1 MTLDVVKKTIFRHE
15 LIVSKDAI
23 DELDHV
29 NNLEYLRWMLN
40 AAFAHSDAVG
50 CTAATLGSGAAWVVR
65 SHKIEYLRPAF
76 AGEKIAVLTWVSN
89 FRKVRSLRKYRV
101 FRVEDQALL
110 ARGETDWVYLD
121 AQSMKLRVI
130 PKDVADLFEVVP
142 EDQEP
147 KTLD

>member
-1 MTLDVVKKTIFRHE
+1 MHTQSAANSIYRHE
-15 LIVSKDAI
+15 FIVSQEAI

-50 CTAATLGSGAAWVVR
+50 CTAATRGAGAAWVVR

-76 AGEKIAVLTWVSN
+76 AGETIAVLTWVSN

-101 FRVEDQALL
+101 FRVGDRVLL

-121 AQSMKLRVI
+121 AQSMKLRAI
-130 PKDVADLFEVVP
+130 PKEIADLFHVVQ
-142 EDQEP
+142 EDHEP